1 MYRSFVIHQGEYICQ
16 LFWRPNRILPANSVS
31 LFAAL
36 WMSIMPVLVVEE
48 SFEEFSLNIILGWVV
63 DGLVGGV
70 PLDR

>member
-1 MYRSFVIHQGEYICQ
+1 MIHQGEYICQ
-16 LFWRPNRILPANSVS
+16 LFWRLNRILPANSVS